1 MLSSSRAGEVNRA
14 RVLKTLYANGPLARP
29 ELARLTGSTRA
40 TIGQIVQPFL
50 DEGLLEEQAPLASGS
65 RGGKRARP
73 VWFSSAGWPVGAVL
87 MLPEGAQAAVV
98 TAGGEVTARAAIRV
112 RPTKKNHDLI
122 ADRLT
127 SLLREITA
135 NAASPLRG
143 IGIAVAGMVDT
154 QTGEI
159 VRSDHAPGFN
169 GLAVGPLVAE
179 SLGVPAFV
187 EMQPRAQALGD
198 MLFGAGRGES
208 SYCSLYV
215 GEGIGAGFIFDGAL
229 HRGARGAGGEV
240 GHTIIDRDGP
250 LCECGLTGCWEAL
263 AATRWLRDEAA
274 VRGLPQPK
282 TIGAARLSALAPENP
297 AAAALLE
304 DYAANIAVGIAN
316 LQQILG
322 IGLFIVHGEP
332 VGGGDALRSS
342 IEDHV
347 RRQAFAHPAGSRAS
361 SSRTLTTTRP
371 CGAPRASCSPGRSTW
386 PSDRSPRV
394 GHGPGPTWPSPLTR
408 RTFACKSYKHPN
420 LIPDRGRRSP
430 QPRAPRP
437 DLVRKSAG
445 CASRWWPV
453 PGRAW
458 RGPARR
464 PRPPRCGP
472 AGPRR

>member
-1 MLSSSRAGEVNRA
+1 MSDVSADGMTASRAGGVAVADGQIPQPGRTRGSARQSAMLSSSRAGEVNRA

-127 SLLREITA
+127 GLLREITA
-135 NAASPLRG
+135 NATSPLRG

-169 GLAVGPLVAE
+169 GLAVGPLVAQ

-250 LCECGLTGCWEAL
+250 RCECGLTGCWEAL

-274 VRGLPQPK
+274 QRGLPQPK
-282 TIGAARLSALAPENP
+282 TIGAARLTALAPQNP

-332 VGGGDALRSS
+332 VGGGEALRSS

-347 RRQAFAHPAGSRAS
+347 RRQAFAHPG
-361 SSRTLTTTRP
+361 
-371 CGAPRASCSPGRSTW
+371 GE
-386 PSDRSPRV
+386 PRV
-394 GHGPGPTWPSPLTR
+394 V
-408 RTFACKSYKHPN
+408 FAD
-420 LIPDRGRRSP
+420 PDDYATLRGAASIVLSRSLDV
-430 QPRAPRP
+430 AF
-437 DLVRKSAG
+437 
-445 CASRWWPV
+445 
-453 PGRAW
+453 
-458 RGPARR
+458 
-464 PRPPRCGP
+464 
-472 AGPRR
+472 

>member
-1 MLSSSRAGEVNRA
+1 
-14 RVLKTLYANGPLARP
+14 VLKTLYANGPLARP

-50 DEGLLEEQAPLASGS
+50 DEGLLEEQAPLASGA

-87 MLPEGAQAAVV
+87 MLPDGAQAAVV
-98 TAGGEVTARAAIRV
+98 TAGGEVTSRAAIRV
-112 RPTKKNHDLI
+112 RPTRKNHDLI
-122 ADRLT
+122 AGRLI
-127 SLLREITA
+127 SLLREVTA

-154 QTGEI
+154 ETGEI

-169 GLAVGPLVAE
+169 GLAVGPLIAE
-179 SLGVPAFV
+179 SLGVPTFV
-187 EMQPRAQALGD
+187 DLQPRAQTLGD

-274 VRGLPQPK
+274 LRGLPQPK
-282 TIGAARLSALAPENP
+282 TMGAVRLSALAPQNP

-332 VGGGDALRSS
+332 VGGGEALRSS
-342 IEDHV
+342 IENHV
-347 RRQAFAHPAGSRAS
+347 RRQAFPHPG
-361 SSRTLTTTRP
+361 
-371 CGAPRASCSPGRSTW
+371 GE
-386 PSDRSPRV
+386 PRV
-394 GHGPGPTWPSPLTR
+394 V
-408 RTFACKSYKHPN
+408 FAD
-420 LIPDRGRRSP
+420 PDDYATLRGAASIVLSRSLDV
-430 QPRAPRP
+430 AF
-437 DLVRKSAG
+437 
-445 CASRWWPV
+445 
-453 PGRAW
+453 
-458 RGPARR
+458 
-464 PRPPRCGP
+464 
-472 AGPRR
+472 